1 MSFVC
6 YYQIPRRLVFPGEMY
21 LEPFYEQTFISML
34 VKQEIILFF
43 IFVDDQM
50 QKNKFGSG
58 LKMSQNG

>member
-1 MSFVC
+1 
-6 YYQIPRRLVFPGEMY
+6 MY